1 MNKFLQL
8 TNQTILVIAVIA
20 FTIFGTIL
28 LIPQPSKL
36 TDREKLEQLI
46 REKTALIPDYTPE
59 ELKNVPKMDQP
70 DMAAIQDYFATLDP
84 ATGIVPKERLRLAYL
99 ETREKAGRS
108 QMSDTLEWQGTSA
121 NMGGRTR
128 AIMWDPND
136 ASGKKVWAGGVTG
149 GLWYRND
156 ITNDQSQWQAVNDF
170 WPSLNISCITFD
182 PNNPT
187 TFYLGTGEAQ
197 TALIIYR
204 ESSGVGDGIWKS
216 PDGGVTWELIEST
229 LAFEYVTDILV
240 RDEDGISVIYAGV
253 ASGDYHGTIHQSQP
267 SDGLFRSED
276 GGLTWDQVLPE
287 IPGYGE
293 PYAVAD
299 IELSADGR
307 IFIGTMQNVEIE
319 GGAVVLFSD
328 EGLEGSWTVYDDYV
342 AIIENNSQYNIPGRV
357 MIGCAPSDANVVY
370 AAVAAGYNDGFNY
383 YRGRYILKS
392 TNKGETWQSMQ
403 IPDTE
408 WATLAWH
415 AFFIEVSPNNP
426 NMIYSGGLDMW
437 KTNTAGTSWN
447 HISDWSLMYWGGGDE
462 YIHADQHGIAFKP
475 GSSTEFIC
483 GSDGGVFYTT
493 TAASNFPDFMEKNQG
508 YNTLQFYT
516 CDLVPEV
523 GAPLYCGGL
532 QDNGTLLYQ
541 NQPLTINDMIDGGD
555 GAYCFF
561 DDELEMLITSIYYNR
576 YSVFLNW
583 SQYDNL
589 DYYSGIFINP
599 ADFDKPNNTLYANA
613 VSFFGS
619 QANQILRISGIPYGS
634 NGQFITLSTGINVYF
649 SHVKVSPYT
658 SSLTPTTLFLGTQ
671 TGQVFRVN
679 NAQATPL
686 VTEITGDN
694 FPAAYISCIAVGE
707 TEDVLLVVF
716 SNYGVSSLWQTLDAG
731 ETWTEVEGNLPDMP
745 VRWAIYHPENDN
757 QVMLAT
763 ELGVWT
769 TSDVNAASV
778 NWEQN
783 IGGMA
788 NVRVD
793 MLQLRS
799 SDNTVLAATHGRG
812 FFTANFPL
820 EPNVSV
826 PENNELT
833 ASVYPNPTT
842 GIINVGLIDV
852 PKSPILISV
861 FDVAGRQVFE
871 KSSSIGLLQEKLDLT
886 ALPKGS
892 YLLKIQM
899 NNKSKVEKLVL
910 K

>member
-1 MNKFLQL
+1 MRLFSSTSAL
-8 TNQTILVIAVIA
+8 IPAVLFA
-20 FTIFGTIL
+20 IFGAGL
-28 LIPQPSKL
+28 LNQKSSQL
-36 TDREKLEQLI
+36 TDRERFEQLI
-46 REKTALIPDYTPE
+46 HEKTSLIPAPSE
-59 ELKNVPKMDQP
+59 KEGREAEKPDQP
-70 DMAAIQDYFATLDP
+70 EMAAIQDFFMTVDP
-84 ATGIVPKERLRLAYL
+84 ATGIVPKERLRQAYL
-99 ETREKAGRS
+99 ETRGKPGNLFR
-108 QMSDTLEWQGTSA
+108 SDTLEWQGTSA

-128 AIMWDPND
+128 AILWDPND
-136 ASGKKVWAGGVTG
+136 PTGKKVWAGGVTG

-156 ITNDQSQWQAVNDF
+156 ITDDQSQWLPVNDF
-170 WPSLNISCITFD
+170 WPSLNVSCITFD

-187 TFYLGTGEAQ
+187 TFYIGTGEAQ

-216 PDGGVTWELIEST
+216 GDGGMTWQIMEST
-229 LAFEYVTDILV
+229 IDFEYITDILV
-240 RDEDGISVIYAGV
+240 RNEEGVSVIYAGV

-276 GGLTWDQVLPE
+276 GGLTWNQVLPE
-287 IPGYGE
+287 ITGYGE

-328 EGLEGSWTVYDDYV
+328 EGLQGTWTVFDDYV

-357 MIGCAPSDANVVY
+357 MIGCAPSDANIVY

-392 TNKGETWQSMQ
+392 INKGETWSSML
-403 IPDTE
+403 IPDSE

-415 AFFIEVSPNNP
+415 AFFVEVNPANP
-426 NMIYSGGLDMW
+426 NVIYTGGIDMW
-437 KTNTAGTSWN
+437 KTTATGSSWN
-447 HISDWSLMYWGGGDE
+447 HISDWSAMYWGGGDD
-462 YIHADQHGIAFKP
+462 YIHADQHGVAFKP

-483 GSDGGVFYTT
+483 CSDGGVFYTT
-493 TAASNFPDFMEKNQG
+493 TAANNYPVFLEKNQG
-508 YNTLQFYT
+508 FNTLQFYT
-516 CDLVPEV
+516 CDLVPTA
-523 GAPLYCGGL
+523 GTPIYCGGL

-541 NQPLTINDMIDGGD
+541 NQPFSINDMIDGGD
-555 GAYCFF
+555 GACCFF
-561 DDELEMLITSIYYNR
+561 DDELEMLITSVYYNR

-583 SQYDNL
+583 SQYDYL

-599 ADFDKPNNTLYANA
+599 ADFDKPNNVLYANA
-613 VSFFGS
+613 VDFFGAN
-619 QANQILRISGIPYGS
+619 ANQILRISGIPYSS

-658 SSLTPTTLFLGTQ
+658 SSMTPTTLFLGTQ

-679 NAQATPL
+679 NAQSTPL
-686 VTEITGDN
+686 VAEITGSE

-716 SNYGVSSLWQTLDAG
+716 SNYGVSSLWQTLDGG
-731 ETWTEVEGNLPDMP
+731 ETWAEVEGNLPDMP
-745 VRWAIYHPENDN
+745 TRWAIYHPENDN

-769 TSDVNAASV
+769 TTDVNASNVAWV
-778 NWEQN
+778 QN
-783 IGGMA
+783 ISGMA

-793 MLQLRS
+793 MLALRNA
-799 SDNTVLAATHGRG
+799 DNVVLAATHGRG
-812 FFTANFPL
+812 FFTAPFPL
-820 EPNVSV
+820 EPNVTV
-826 PENNELT
+826 PENEKLAT
-833 ASVYPNPTT
+833 TVFPNPST
-842 GIINVGLIDV
+842 GVVNFTLEESQNVLAV
-852 PKSPILISV
+852 ISV
-861 FDVAGRQVFE
+861 FDVAGRQVYE
-871 KSSSIGLLQEKLDLT
+871 KSEHMGQATETIDLSS
-886 ALPKGS
+886 LPKGN
-892 YLLKIQM
+892 YILKIQAGK
-899 NNKSKVEKLVL
+899 KSVIEKIVL

>member
-1 MNKFLQL
+1 MNR
-8 TNQTILVIAVIA
+8 
-20 FTIFGTIL
+20 FTAHSDKATL
-28 LIPQPSKL
+28 LIVVALFAFFGFSLLNQKPSQS
-36 TDREKLEQLI
+36 TDRQKLEQLI
-46 REKTALIPDYTPE
+46 REKTALLSRMPE
-59 ELKNVPKMDQP
+59 NNGKNPKAADQP
-70 DMAAIQDYFATLDP
+70 EIAAMQEFFMTVDP
-84 ATGIVPKERLRLAYL
+84 ATGTVPKERLRQAYIN
-99 ETREKAGRS
+99 TRNQKNTLKTR
-108 QMSDTLEWQGTSA
+108 DTLNWQGTSA

-128 AIMWDPND
+128 AIMWDPTD
-136 ASGKKVWAGGVTG
+136 PAGKKVWAGGVTG

-156 ITNDQSQWQAVNDF
+156 ITDDQSQWQPVNDF
-170 WPSLNISCITFD
+170 WPSLNISCITYD
-182 PNNPT
+182 PNNPA
-187 TFYLGTGEAQ
+187 TFYVGTGEAQ

-216 PDGGVTWELIEST
+216 DDGGITWQLMEST

-299 IELSADGR
+299 IEMSADGR
-307 IFIGTMQNVEIE
+307 IFVGTMQNVETE

-328 EGLEGSWTVYDDYV
+328 EGLQGSWTVYDDYV
-342 AIIENNSQYNIPGRV
+342 AIIENNSQYNIPARV
-357 MIGCAPSDANVVY
+357 MIGCAPSDANIVY
-370 AAVAAGYNDGFNY
+370 AAIAAGYSDGFNY

-403 IPDTE
+403 IPDSE

-415 AFFIEVSPNNP
+415 AFFVEVNPANP
-426 NMIYSGGLDMW
+426 NVIYTGGIDMW
-437 KTNTAGTSWN
+437 KTTTNGTSWN
-447 HISDWSLMYWGGGDE
+447 HISDWSAMYWGGGDD

-483 GSDGGVFYTT
+483 CSDGGVFYTT
-493 TAASNFPDFMEKNQG
+493 TAANNYPVFMEKNQG

-516 CDLVPEV
+516 CDLVPEA
-523 GAPLYCGGL
+523 GAPIYCGGL

-561 DDELEMLITSIYYNR
+561 DDELEMLLTSVYYNR

-583 SQYDNL
+583 NQYDYL

-599 ADFDKPNNTLYANA
+599 ADFDKSNNVLYANA
-613 VSFFGS
+613 VDFFGG
-619 QANQILRISGIPYGS
+619 QANQILRISGIPYSS
-634 NGQFITLSTGINVYF
+634 NGQFIGLSTGTDVYF
-649 SHVKVSPYT
+649 SHVKVSPFT
-658 SSLTPTTLFLGTQ
+658 SGLTGTTLFLGTQ
-671 TGQVFRVN
+671 SGQVFRVN

-686 VTEITGDN
+686 VTEITGTE
-694 FPAAYISCIAVGE
+694 FPAAYVSCIAVGE

-716 SNYGVSSLWQTLDAG
+716 SNYGVSSLWQTLDSG

-769 TSDVNAASV
+769 TSDVNATDV
-778 NWEQN
+778 DWVQN

-793 MLQLRS
+793 MLTLRK
-799 SDNTVLAATHGRG
+799 SDNLVLAATHGRG
-812 FFTANFPL
+812 FYTATFPL

-826 PENNELT
+826 PENEALA
-833 ASVYPNPTT
+833 ASVYPNPST
-842 GIINVGLIDV
+842 GIFNVRLEE
-852 PKSPILISV
+852 SSATSTMISV
-861 FDVAGRQVFE
+861 FDAAGRLVFE
-871 KSSSIGLLQEKLDLT
+871 KSASMGQTYETFDLSSYS
-886 ALPKGS
+886 KGN
-892 YLLKIQM
+892 YVLKI
-899 NNKSKVEKLVL
+899 KHGKKAKVEKLVL
-910 K
+910 N

>member
-20 FTIFGTIL
+20 FAIFGIIL
-28 LIPQPSKL
+28 ITPQPSKL

-46 REKTALIPDYTPE
+46 KGKTAMIPDYTPE

-108 QMSDTLEWQGTSA
+108 LLSDTLEWQGTSA

-136 ASGKKVWAGGVTG
+136 ASEKKVWAGGVTG

-156 ITNDQSQWQAVNDF
+156 ITNDQSQWQPVNDF

-216 PDGGVTWELIEST
+216 SDSGLTWQLMEST
-229 LAFEYVTDILV
+229 LDFEYVTDIMV

-287 IPGYGE
+287 IPDYGE

-328 EGLEGSWTVYDDYV
+328 EGLQGTWTVYDDYV
-342 AIIENNSQYNIPGRV
+342 AIIESNSQYNIPGRV

-403 IPDTE
+403 IPDSE

-415 AFFIEVSPNNP
+415 AFFVEVNPANP
-426 NMIYSGGLDMW
+426 NVIYTGGIDMW
-437 KTNTAGTSWN
+437 KTTASGTSWN
-447 HISDWSLMYWGGGDE
+447 HISDWSAMYWGGGDE

-493 TAASNFPDFMEKNQG
+493 TAAENFPVFMEKNQG

-516 CDLVPEV
+516 CDLVPQ
-523 GAPLYCGGL
+523 ASSPIYCGGL

-561 DDELEMLITSIYYNR
+561 DDELEMLITSVYYNR

-583 SQYDNL
+583 SQYDYL

-599 ADFDKPNNTLYANA
+599 ADFDKPNNILYANA
-613 VSFFGS
+613 VDFFGG
-619 QANQILRISGIPYGS
+619 QANQVLRISGIPYGS
-634 NGQFITLSTGINVYF
+634 NGQFISLSTGTNVYF
-649 SHVKVSPYT
+649 SHVKVSPY
-658 SSLTPTTLFLGTQ
+658 SPLGGTTLFLGTQ

-679 NAQATPL
+679 NAQASPL
-686 VTEITGDN
+686 VTEITGSE

-716 SNYGVSSLWQTLDAG
+716 SNYGVSSLWQTLDGG
-731 ETWTEVEGNLPDMP
+731 ENWTEVEGNLPDMP
-745 VRWAIYHPENDN
+745 TRWAIYHPENDN

-769 TSDVNAASV
+769 TSDVNATSV

-793 MLQLRS
+793 MLQLRK

-826 PENNELT
+826 PENDALT
-833 ASVYPNPTT
+833 ATVFPNPST
-842 GIINVGLIDV
+842 GIINVGFSDV

-861 FDVAGRQVFE
+861 FDVAGRQVFT
-871 KSSSIGLLQEKLDLT
+871 KSYSNGLLQENLDLS